1 MPRPSKH
8 DPWLPAEYTDR
19 DVGAVQA
26 LARGEAD
33 EVAQKHALRYIVE
46 SLSGCYDMSFRPE
59 SDRATSF
66 AEGRRYVG
74 LQIVKMTKL
83 DVSALKKIAT

>member
-1 MPRPSKH
+1 MAVKKH
-8 DPWLPAEYTDR
+8 DPWLPAAYTDR

-26 LARGEAD
+26 LARGDAD
-33 EVAQKHALRYIVE
+33 EVTQKHVLRYIVE
-46 SLSGCYDMSFRPE
+46 TLSGCYDMSFRAE

-74 LQIVKMTKL
+74 LQLVKMTKL
-83 DVSALKKIAT
+83 DVCAMRKANG